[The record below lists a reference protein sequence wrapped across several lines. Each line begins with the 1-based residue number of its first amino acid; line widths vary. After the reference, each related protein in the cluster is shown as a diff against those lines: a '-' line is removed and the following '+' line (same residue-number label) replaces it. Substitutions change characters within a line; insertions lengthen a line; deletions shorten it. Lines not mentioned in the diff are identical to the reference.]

1 MKWLGRY
8 VREKIMSKDEDGMST
23 TWFTFFFNQS
33 VTAICSLVIG
43 TYKQYKAS
51 IFNCFQKQHLL
62 VYLWIHRLFLHCFCS
77 LGSFSFSHP
86 FQTFLSEKS
95 PNHVQI
101 VLRPLCTFLHCFV
114 ISLLS
119 MSHCIPFLWDTAFA
133 KLQIKTAQ
141 EWWLLSQLPHRRSL
155 SKADNELREI
165 K

>member
-1 MKWLGRY
+1 MRMTCRQHDLP
-8 VREKIMSKDEDGMST
+8 SFST
-23 TWFTFFFNQS
+23 SRSLLFAPW
-33 VTAICSLVIG
+33 SLVP
-43 TYKQYKAS
+43 TSNKAS
-51 IFNCFQKQHLL
+51 ISNCFQKQHLL

-133 KLQIKTAQ
+133 KLQIKT
-141 EWWLLSQLPHRRSL
+141 SQVNAVPTPTSPFKIYQKSNEKSFLFQKSL
-155 SKADNELREI
+155 SSSQI
-165 K
+165 F

>member
-1 MKWLGRY
+1 MRMACRQHDLP
-8 VREKIMSKDEDGMST
+8 SFST
-23 TWFTFFFNQS
+23 SRSLLFAPW
-33 VTAICSLVIG
+33 SLVP
-43 TYKQYKAS
+43 TSNKAS
-51 IFNCFQKQHLL
+51 ISNCFQKQHLL

-141 EWWLLSQLPHRRSL
+141 EWSMLSQLPHRRSIFTKNQMKNPYIL
-155 SKADNELREI
+155 KASLATPTIPPKN
-165 K
+165 